1 MIPELKNFTTYS
13 QVYEDLILTC
23 VFYNVKKGFYI
34 DIGANDPDEISVTK
48 TFYLKGWNGINIEPL
63 PDKYNSLLQKR
74 PRDINLQV
82 GVGKN
87 KGNTT
92 LYLYGSGSTIYKNL
106 IKNSS
111 QSINI
116 KIDTMA
122 DICKE
127 YIKRELKIQ
136 FCKIDVE
143 GSEKDV
149 LLGFDFQNY
158 RPQVFLIESTLPAS
172 QIPSYS
178 SWEYIL
184 IDNNYTFVYQY
195 SINRFYVENSNT
207 IIKSKFLKMDKYIK
221 IFESL
226 KAKKNKK
233 YSKTKL
239 FRIF

>member
-1 MIPELKNFTTYS
+1 
-13 QVYEDLILTC
+13 
-23 VFYNVKKGFYI
+23 
-34 DIGANDPDEISVTK
+34 
-48 TFYLKGWNGINIEPL
+48 
-63 PDKYNSLLQKR
+63 
-74 PRDINLQV
+74 
-82 GVGKN
+82 
-87 KGNTT
+87 
-92 LYLYGSGSTIYKNL
+92 
-106 IKNSS
+106 
-111 QSINI
+111 
-116 KIDTMA
+116 MA

-239 FRIF
+239 